1 MTSLIWFSYLLD
13 ASDGKVTL
21 DNIKSTVGFG
31 AIYVI
36 FYNAP
41 IYYLF
46 IISLEFI
53 CKKLEDKFLF
63 QFLICILLGILIS
76 NLFCLLIYNKL
87 YIEMY
92 TDILNNGCISK
103 YLFHKTNWALDYILC
118 YSAYGFIFPIL
129 YKTLNL
135 YKNENAL

>member
-1 MTSLIWFSYLLD
+1 MRRIDRKYLLGSLLILIFLLIFIFLRLTSLIWFSYLLD

-63 QFLICILLGILIS
+63 QFFAL
-76 NLFCLLIYNKL
+76 
-87 YIEMY
+87 
-92 TDILNNGCISK
+92 TDARQ
-103 YLFHKTNWALDYILC
+103 F
-118 YSAYGFIFPIL
+118 
-129 YKTLNL
+129 
-135 YKNENAL
+135 